1 MKINWIFV
9 VASVVLLWCP
19 GPFPATLKNVLRRNP
34 AARWPAHLRGLAA
47 LKTNWIDFTRAAVG
61 AFLLAHAITWNVQ
74 NPPDR
79 DTLRI
84 VVVSQGAVLA
94 IGLLVQ
100 TIRWV
105 QGVVM
110 VAPLFYLS
118 GVVLAF
124 ADPFIG
130 GVAVAMGWALGI
142 SFKKPELVLPLM
154 VAFLVAGFAVTQWSL
169 LGMVFCA
176 VAAIPLLL
184 MYLSG
189 RSFVYLVKKAT
200 A

>member
-1 MKINWIFV
+1 
-9 VASVVLLWCP
+9 
-19 GPFPATLKNVLRRNP
+19 
-34 AARWPAHLRGLAA
+34 
-47 LKTNWIDFTRAAVG
+47 
-61 AFLLAHAITWNVQ
+61 
-74 NPPDR
+74 
-79 DTLRI
+79 
-84 VVVSQGAVLA
+84 
-94 IGLLVQ
+94 
-100 TIRWV
+100 
-105 QGVVM
+105 M

-142 SFKKPELVLPLM
+142 AFKKPELVLPLM

-169 LGMVFCA
+169 VGIVFCA

-189 RSFVYLVKKAT
+189 RSFVYLVKKASV
-200 A
+200 